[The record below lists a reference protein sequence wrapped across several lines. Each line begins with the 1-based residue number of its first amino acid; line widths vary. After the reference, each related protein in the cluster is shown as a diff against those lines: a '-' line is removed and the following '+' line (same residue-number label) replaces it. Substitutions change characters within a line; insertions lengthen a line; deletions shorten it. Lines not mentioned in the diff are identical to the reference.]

1 MKSIL
6 ISIKPEYVEK
16 ILNHSKTIEI
26 RKTKP
31 NIKLPCKVYIYCTNG
46 YMLYDLINED
56 YLELKKNCTLDMTR
70 KSNKYLSG
78 TPPMLNRRV
87 VAEFTLNKVE
97 EYELELWDNETF
109 ESIGKVYYDEETRE
123 REVDVFASDEDIEKT
138 EFVKSSQLSVNDLR
152 KYLGTGF
159 QTCYAWHIED
169 LKIYDN
175 PKLLQEFFKPC
186 DGCNKIGSSRCID
199 ETSSDCRAKVITR
212 PPQSYMFVECL
223 EEE

>member
-16 ILNHSKTIEI
+16 ILNGEKTIEI
-26 RKTKP
+26 RTKKP
-31 NIKLPCKVYIYCTNG
+31 KIKLPCKVYIYMTKKRNFFMANRKG
-46 YMLYDLINED
+46 EEIWSGDGLRYDKTEIV
-56 YLELKKNCTLDMTR
+56 
-70 KSNKYLSG
+70 KYPKCDVQYWHLLG
-78 TPPMLNRRV
+78 KV

-109 ESIGKVYYDEETRE
+109 ESIGKVYYDEETGE

-175 PKLLQEFFKPC
+175 PKELIEFSSISKRMKGKESRFASHLLQ
-186 DGCNKIGSSRCID
+186 
-199 ETSSDCRAKVITR
+199 R